1 MRYRALGRFALRI
14 GYAVTTA
21 TLDPRLLPPPAR
33 RWALEP
39 ARSIAGILSL
49 AGARRELMAAPRGDG
64 RPVMLLPGLF
74 TGDRSMILMRQY
86 LGWLGYRA
94 EGWKLGANLG
104 ARTIGG
110 EAEHL
115 FARIE
120 AMAAQDGPVTLI
132 GVSLGGIVARL
143 AAHRRPD
150 LVREVITIASPY
162 AGDPRATNVWR
173 LFEWMTGERVDSPAV
188 QERLREIARPLP
200 VPATA
205 IWSASDGIV
214 NGLICH
220 APGEEGCRAVEVTAS
235 HMGVQHR
242 PAVLLEVARVLAAR

>member
-1 MRYRALGRFALRI
+1 MTA
-14 GYAVTTA
+14 A
-21 TLDPRLLPPPAR
+21 TLPLTAPPPR
-33 RWALEP
+33 QWVTEP
-39 ARSIAGILSL
+39 ARSLAGILSL
-49 AGARRELMAAPRGDG
+49 VGARRELLAAPRGDG

-74 TGDRSMILMRQY
+74 TGDRSMLLMRRY
-86 LGWLGYRA
+86 LNWLGYRA
-94 EGWKLGANLG
+94 EGWRLGANLG
-104 ARTIGG
+104 ARTIGADAQRLFDRL
-110 EAEHL
+110 EAVVADH
-115 FARIE
+115 
-120 AMAAQDGPVTLI
+120 GPVTLV
-132 GVSLGGIVARL
+132 GVSLGGMIARL

-173 LFEWMTGERVDSPAV
+173 LFEWMTGERVDGPAV
-188 QERLREIARPLP
+188 TERLREIARPLP

-220 APGEEGCRAVEVTAS
+220 APGEPGCRAVEVVSS

-242 PAVLLEVARVLAAR
+242 PEVLLSVAKTLAGRRAQ

>member
-1 MRYRALGRFALRI
+1 MTQAIA
-14 GYAVTTA
+14 APSA
-21 TLDPRLLPPPAR
+21 QQ
-33 RWALEP
+33 WALEP
-39 ARSIAGILSL
+39 ARSLAGIFSL
-49 AGARRELMAAPRGDG
+49 VGARRRLMAAPKGDG
-64 RPVMLLPGLF
+64 RAVMLLPGLF
-74 TGDRSMILMRQY
+74 TGDRSMFVMRQY
-86 LGWLGYRA
+86 LGWLGYRT
-94 EGWKLGANLG
+94 EGWRLGANLG
-104 ARTIGG
+104 ARTIGAEG
-110 EAEHL
+110 EKM

-120 AMAAQDGPVTLI
+120 RLAETSGPVTLV
-132 GVSLGGIVARL
+132 GVSLGGIIARL

-150 LVREVITIASPY
+150 LVRAVITIAAPY

-173 LFEWMTGERVDSPAV
+173 LFEWMTGERVDSPMV

-220 APGEEGCRAVEVTAS
+220 SPDEQGCRAVEVVAS

-242 PAVLLEVARVLAAR
+242 PEVLLRVAEALAGG